1 MKTLWDIILG
11 FWLIN
16 KCPWLVAL
24 AFLLPDNSKTS
35 SDGCLFLAFGMGIF
49 LLVFFIVIIVMAIP
63 V

>member
-24 AFLLPDNSKTS
+24 AFLLPDNSKKS
-35 SDGCLFLAFGMGIF
+35 SDGCFFLALVMGIF

>member
-24 AFLLPDNSKTS
+24 AFLLPDNSKKS
-35 SDGCLFLAFGMGIF
+35 SDGCFFPAFVMCIF
-49 LLVFFIVIIVMAIP
+49 LLLFFIVIIVMAIP

>member
-16 KCPWLVAL
+16 KCPWLIPF
-24 AFLLPDNSKTS
+24 AFLLPNDSKSS
-35 SDGCLFLAFGMGIF
+35 SDGCFFLALVMGIF
-49 LLVFFIVIIVMAIP
+49 LLIFIIAIIVMAIP